1 MISDNTREVLGV
13 IGKSAPP
20 TIVSAGTLWG
30 IRYEEWVYIATF
42 VFTVMQIHYLMKAKG
57 TYQWVFSVIKGAFTL
72 TRKVYFFIRKG
83 SSNGER
89 AKE

>member
-13 IGKSAPP
+13 VAKSAPS
-20 TIVSAGTLWG
+20 TVISAGTLWG

-42 VFTVMQIHYLMKAKG
+42 VFTVMQIHYLMRAKG
-57 TYQWVFSVIKGAFTL
+57 TYRWVFSVIKGTFIL
-72 TRKVYFFIRKG
+72 SKRLYFFIKRG
-83 SSNGER
+83 MTNGER